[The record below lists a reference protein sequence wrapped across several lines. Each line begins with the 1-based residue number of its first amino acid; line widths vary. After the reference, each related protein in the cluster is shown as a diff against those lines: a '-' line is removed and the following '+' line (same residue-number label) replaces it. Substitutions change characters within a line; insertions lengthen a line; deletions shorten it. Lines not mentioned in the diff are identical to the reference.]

1 MKLEE
6 LENKLK
12 LGESLEEI
20 LKKEGWKDFE
30 DLTSLIL
37 SENGF
42 LTIKNFRFSYNK
54 KRYEID
60 IIALEEPRAILI
72 DCKHWKARY
81 GKKSALR
88 KAAHT
93 HYQKCLNFSYK
104 LSEIPIIELKKW
116 NKVIIIPTL
125 ITLYEEELREEEKVL
140 IVPLFKIVSFL
151 ECVRNGFFDMIKLK
165 FFKLS

>member
-6 LENKLK
+6 IEEKLK
-12 LGESLEEI
+12 SGERLEEI
-20 LKKEGWKDFE
+20 LKKEGWRDFE
-30 DLTSLIL
+30 DITSSIL

-42 LTIKNFRFSYNK
+42 LTIKGFRFSYNK

-60 IIALEEPRAILI
+60 VIALEKPRAILI

-88 KAAHT
+88 KAALL
-93 HYQKCLNFSYK
+93 HYQKCLDFSR
-104 LSEIPIIELKKW
+104 SEMWIADLRKW
-116 NKVIIIPTL
+116 DKIIIIPAL
-125 ITLYEEELREEEKVL
+125 VTLYEEEVKEEEKVL

-151 ECVRNGFFDMIKLK
+151 ECVRNGFFDVIKIK
-165 FFKLS
+165 PFKLS